1 MQKKAII
8 VFVREP
14 RYLPI
19 FVIYLKN
26 ERGVSNQTLI
36 DATIA
41 FYSKVGYDNVKA
53 TIRNNDLETVIE
65 VVTDPVSNLIPKVL
79 NWSFYSC
86 YEQPSVYEEKT

>member
-19 FVIYLKN
+19 FVIHLRD
-26 ERGVSNQTLI
+26 ERGVNDKTLI

-41 FYSKVGYDNVKA
+41 FYRHVGYNNVQA

-86 YEQPSVYEEKT
+86 YEQPEEKT

>member
-1 MQKKAII
+1 MKKTTII

-14 RYLPI
+14 WYLPI
-19 FVIYLKN
+19 FVIHLKN

-41 FYSKVGYDNVKA
+41 FYRNVGYDNVKA
-53 TIRNNDLETVIE
+53 TIRDNDLETVIE

-86 YEQPSVYEEKT
+86 YEQHI